1 MSSSTQL
8 IDQLSRRNFMVD
20 KAAMVVSERDVGL
33 VVQTALECAGFE
45 CEEFNSTVALLRS
58 IKRDDLRLI
67 ILDTDGQDV
76 DWRAVLEWRNN
87 WLNPAVLVLAIGSA
101 DTKATVRA
109 LEAGADDYVAKPIR
123 GAELVARL
131 NAAAR
136 RRDDTATTNAMS
148 VAGCTVDPETCS
160 LRSTKTS
167 VALTGRE
174 FALMQILF
182 ENVGKLV
189 TRQRLATEVWGA
201 RSDLSGRTIEQHIY
215 QVRRKLKQC
224 VGEVMCVRSIY
235 GSGYR
240 LDLTP
245 NAGLRVANALSTTST
260 GDFLGAQILPS
271 FSAA

>member
-1 MSSSTQL
+1 
-8 IDQLSRRNFMVD
+8 MVD
-20 KAAMVVSERDVGL
+20 RAAMVVSERDVGL

-67 ILDTDGQDV
+67 ILDTDDRDV
-76 DWRAVLEWRNN
+76 DWRAILEWRNN
-87 WLNPAVLVLAIGSA
+87 WLNPAVLIIAIGSA
-101 DTKATVRA
+101 DTKATVHA
-109 LEAGADDYVAKPIR
+109 LEAGADDYVSKPIR

-136 RRDDTATTNAMS
+136 RRDDTASANAIS
-148 VAGCTVDPETCS
+148 VAGCSLDHETCS
-160 LRSTKTS
+160 LHSSHGT

-201 RSDLSGRTIEQHIY
+201 RSDLSGRTIEQHVY
-215 QVRRKLKQC
+215 QVRRKIKQC
-224 VGEVMCVRSIY
+224 VGEAMCVRSIY
-235 GSGYR
+235 GCGYR

-245 NAGLRVANALSTTST
+245 NAAERALSTNLTPQVIANAVVIDGSPPRT
-260 GDFLGAQILPS
+260 VS
-271 FSAA
+271 SYSAA